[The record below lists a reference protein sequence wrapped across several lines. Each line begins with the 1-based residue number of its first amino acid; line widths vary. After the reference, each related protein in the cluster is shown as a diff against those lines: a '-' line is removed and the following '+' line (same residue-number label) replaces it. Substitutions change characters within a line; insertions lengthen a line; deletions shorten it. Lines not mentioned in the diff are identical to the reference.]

1 MNNEI
6 KHNYL
11 TDPEAPPVRSP
22 ESVSDPEASP
32 APMSPEPEPSPQLR
46 RTSTPEQSSAE
57 VMEEIPIEDIIPDV
71 PVDNAT
77 IDYVMASDV
86 FNDPEER
93 DAFGRLIYP
102 SQPDQVNNNSF
113 EEAASSSTKEAPKR
127 KQASVVQW

>member
-1 MNNEI
+1 
-6 KHNYL
+6 
-11 TDPEAPPVRSP
+11 
-22 ESVSDPEASP
+22 
-32 APMSPEPEPSPQLR
+32 
-46 RTSTPEQSSAE
+46 
-57 VMEEIPIEDIIPDV
+57 MEEIPIEDIIPDV